1 MYPKNHSSEPNE
13 EYSAKIA
20 AYLEKT
26 IGVSSDRGYMYYC
39 HPIFF
44 ISRVLITWCSTFW
57 DASFAYAECVLQE
70 W

>member
-44 ISRVLITWCSTFW
+44 ISRVLIT
-57 DASFAYAECVLQE
+57 
-70 W
+70 